1 MLYPDWVDA
10 LAPYLP
16 LVAAVLLPILLW
28 PLARAA
34 GSAEANRMRA
44 LRDDLAHGRPQGI
57 AVAAGVLVVI
67 VMVQLWSAA

>member
-1 MLYPDWVDA
+1 MDA

-16 LVAAVLLPILLW
+16 LAAALLLPILLW

-44 LRDDLAHGRPQGI
+44 LRDDLAHGRPHGI
-57 AVAAGVLVVI
+57 AVIAGVLVVI
-67 VMVQLWSAA
+67 VMVHMWSAA

>member
-1 MLYPDWVDA
+1 MNA

-16 LVAAVLLPILLW
+16 LLAAVLLPILLW

-34 GSAEANRMRA
+34 GSAEANRMCA

-57 AVAAGVLVVI
+57 AVIAGVLVVI
-67 VMVQLWSAA
+67 VAVHLWSAA